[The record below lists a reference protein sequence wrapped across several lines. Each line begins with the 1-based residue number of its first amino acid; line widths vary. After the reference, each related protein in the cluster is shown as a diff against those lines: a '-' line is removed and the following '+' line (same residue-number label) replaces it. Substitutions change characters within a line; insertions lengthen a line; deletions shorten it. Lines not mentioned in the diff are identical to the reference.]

1 MHGPGGARVNV
12 SGAVELRHGS
22 LVRRH
27 DAVLLDLD
35 GVVRVGP
42 RPVPH
47 AVPVLGRLR
56 EAGCRTAYVTNNA
69 GRPPAELA
77 GELRRLGLEVA
88 DGDVVTSAQA
98 AARLVAE
105 RCAPGAPVLVVG
117 SPALRTAVAGQGLRP
132 VASERDAPAAVVQG
146 FAPTVSWRELAEAGY
161 AVARGVPWIVT
172 NTDLTAPT
180 QRGVAPG
187 NGALVA
193 VVRAAT
199 GADPAVA
206 GKPSAALFREAA
218 ERTGARRPLM
228 VGDSLDTDVEGARR
242 AGYDS
247 LLVLTGRTGPADLLA
262 APPHR
267 RPTHVGRDL
276 RALCAPPQ
284 AAERQPDGA
293 WRCRDWQARVT
304 GGQVLLAGHGELSA
318 GLWAACA
325 AAWSAPVP
333 PDPTR
338 ALAVLGR
345 LPES

>member
-1 MHGPGGARVNV
+1 MGG
-12 SGAVELRHGS
+12 SGRAEVEDGS
-22 LVRRH
+22 LARLH

-35 GVVRVGP
+35 GVVRVGS

-47 AVPVLGRLR
+47 AVPVLDRLR
-56 EAGCRTAYVTNNA
+56 GAGCRTAYVTNNA

-77 GELRRLGLEVA
+77 GELRGLGLTVA
-88 DGDVVTSAQA
+88 DADVVTSAQA
-98 AARLVAE
+98 AARLAAE
-105 RCAPGAPVLVVG
+105 RCAPGASVLVIG
-117 SPALRTAVAGQGLRP
+117 STALRTAVEGLGLRP
-132 VASERDAPAAVVQG
+132 VASERDGPAAVVQG

-172 NTDLTAPT
+172 NTDPTAPT

-199 GADPAVA
+199 GARPVVA
-206 GKPSAALFREAA
+206 GKPAAALFREAA

-242 AGYDS
+242 AGFDS
-247 LLVLTGRTGPADLLA
+247 LLVLTGRTGAADLLA

-284 AAERQPDGA
+284 AAGRQPDGS
-293 WRCRDWQARVT
+293 WRCGGWQAEVAD
-304 GGQVLLAGHGELSA
+304 GQVLLAGRGELCD
-318 GLWAACA
+318 GLRAACA
-325 AAWSAPVP
+325 AAWSAPAP
-333 PDPTR
+333 PDPGR
-338 ALAVLGR
+338 ALAVLDRVPDG
-345 LPES
+345 